1 MCNLHNNVVKTP
13 AIALEE
19 KIKEKHKDVNINI
32 SSLLLFYTT
41 VNYCFFF
48 FFLILQQICE
58 MATLYYCLSKS
69 ISIIFF

>member
-19 KIKEKHKDVNINI
+19 RIKEKHKDVNINI

-41 VNYCFFF
+41 VNYC
-48 FFLILQQICE
+48 LHYITVYLN
-58 MATLYYCLSKS
+58 LYL
-69 ISIIFF
+69 